1 MSAPALS
8 ESLRNRPWRVGLGAV
23 LAATGFAFA
32 GVLGQL
38 LHLWA
43 TNADY
48 SHGFLIV
55 PFAGYL
61 LWVRRDQFPNRISW
75 PDSWGLPF
83 FAAAAGLLVAADRVN
98 IAKEWVQAFA
108 LAVCLAGT
116 VVMFCGRWRGLRWA
130 GPSLG
135 FLLFAFE
142 LPHAVYTGLGLKLRD
157 VATAGG
163 NFTFQTLGLPSYAE
177 GNRIVIGE
185 TVLEVAQACSGLSMF
200 LTFIALACAIAAMAR
215 TRPWIDRAVIVATAP
230 FIAVVCN
237 VVRIVVTGLVY
248 HAGWTRLGDAAVH
261 DLAGWLMMP
270 LALGLTWLVVRGM
283 DWVIEPVDR
292 MSTGE
297 ALGLPT
303 RRPVAG
309 SVP

>member
-1 MSAPALS
+1 MSD
-8 ESLRNRPWRVGLGAV
+8 RPWRVGIGAV
-23 LAATGFAFA
+23 LTAIGFAFA

-38 LHLWA
+38 VNLWA

-61 LWVRRDQFPNRISW
+61 LWARRDQIPDRVSW
-75 PDSWGLPF
+75 PDPWALPF
-83 FAAAAGLLVAADRVN
+83 FVAGAGLLVVADRVN
-98 IAKEWVQAFA
+98 IAREWVQAFA
-108 LAVCLAGT
+108 LAVCLAGV
-116 VVMFCGRWRGLRWA
+116 VVMFCGRWKGLRWA
-130 GPSLG
+130 APSLG

-142 LPHAVYTGLGLKLRD
+142 LPHSVYTTLGLKLRD

-163 NFTFQTLGLPSYAE
+163 NFTFQLLGLPSYAE

-185 TVLEVAQACSGLSMF
+185 TVLEVAQACSGLSML
-200 LTFIALACAIAAMAR
+200 LTFFALACAIAAMAR

-230 FIAVVCN
+230 AIAVLCN

-248 HAGWTRLGDAAVH
+248 HAGWTQLGDMAVH

-270 LALGLTWLVVRGM
+270 LALGLTWLVVRAM

-292 MSTGE
+292 LSTGE

-303 RRPVAG
+303 RRAVAG
-309 SVP
+309 PVP